1 MHRIFIVE
9 DDAAIAAALQKH
21 LTTWG
26 FDVRCAEDFR
36 NVLTECTAFDPQL
49 VLLDITLPFYN
60 GYHWCQELRRVSNVP
75 VVFISSASDNMNIV
89 MAMNMGGDD
98 FIAKPFDLNVL
109 LAKIQAILRRTYDFA
124 APAPTLEHRGAVLNT
139 ADASLMYQ
147 GQRIE
152 LTKND
157 YRILQTLLERKGS
170 VVSRETL
177 MEKLWETDSFVD
189 ENTLTVNIARLRRKL
204 EAAGLSDYITTK
216 KGLGYLRLESPS
228 SDYVIRNYALDDI
241 VRQAVRKYASQF
253 IRRRLRLEY
262 TPLNVSV
269 ITDEKWLLFVIE
281 QVLSNALK
289 YTRSGS
295 VSITLEAPKTLCIRD
310 TGIGIAPED
319 LPRVFEKGFTGCN
332 GRTDKRATGIG
343 LYLCR
348 RILEKLGHT
357 IAITSTVGE
366 GTTVRIG
373 LQQDA
378 LEVE

>member
-139 ADASLMYQ
+139 ADAS
-147 GQRIE
+147 
-152 LTKND
+152 
-157 YRILQTLLERKGS
+157 RILQTLLERKGS

-216 KGLGYLRLESPS
+216 KGLGYL
-228 SDYVIRNYALDDI
+228 
-241 VRQAVRKYASQF
+241 
-253 IRRRLRLEY
+253 
-262 TPLNVSV
+262 
-269 ITDEKWLLFVIE
+269 IE
-281 QVLSNALK
+281 
-289 YTRSGS
+289 
-295 VSITLEAPKTLCIRD
+295 
-310 TGIGIAPED
+310 
-319 LPRVFEKGFTGCN
+319 
-332 GRTDKRATGIG
+332 
-343 LYLCR
+343 
-348 RILEKLGHT
+348 
-357 IAITSTVGE
+357 
-366 GTTVRIG
+366 
-373 LQQDA
+373 
-378 LEVE
+378 